1 MGTITLATGNRKKPP
16 KQRAT
21 AKPILQL
28 KVRGPGIRPG
38 RIPVPELIRICK
50 EAQNAINKQAEAME
64 GLKTKH
70 PGPISGSIQNECT
83 LELVAIKRGSTTLQ
97 FAAAKPQL
105 PLFPD
110 ANNRANEAVSEL
122 ASTLKSLGN
131 GNKRKDI
138 APGVLHSLYNLG
150 SVIGPKVVSG
160 LEWIVPRNN
169 GTKKMSA
176 GITQSVQAKLAERI
190 SAPRKAMMPIEG
202 VLDMADFRPSQNK
215 CIIAPALGAEVV
227 CTFDADKANV
237 VYALLRKTVRVYG
250 EAQIEPYS
258 EKPISLAIK
267 EIQEVP
273 SLHFGKNIFKANF
286 SIEDLSAAQGV
297 KPIKT
302 ASELAT
308 NLDDTED
315 DLDAMLEEIYD
326 SRH

>member
-1 MGTITLATGNRKKPP
+1 
-16 KQRAT
+16 
-21 AKPILQL
+21 
-28 KVRGPGIRPG
+28 
-38 RIPVPELIRICK
+38 
-50 EAQNAINKQAEAME
+50 ME

-105 PLFPD
+105 PMFPGD
-110 ANNRANEAVSEL
+110 ANRANEAVSEV
-122 ASTLKSLGN
+122 ASTLKSLSN
-131 GNKRKDI
+131 GNKKSDI
-138 APGVLHSLYNLG
+138 APGVLNSLYNLG

-160 LEWIVPRNN
+160 LEWIVPQRN
-169 GTKKMSA
+169 GVKKMSA
-176 GITQSVQAKLAERI
+176 GLTQSVQAKLAERI
-190 SAPRKAMMPIEG
+190 SAPRRVMLPVEG
-202 VLDMADFRPSQNK
+202 VLDMADFRPNQYK

-258 EKPISLAIK
+258 EKPISLAIQD
-267 EIQEVP
+267 IQEVP
-273 SLHFGKNIFKANF
+273 SLHLGKHIFAANL
-286 SIEDLSAAQGV
+286 SIEDLAAAQSV
-297 KPIKT
+297 KPIKA

-308 NLDDTED
+308 NLTDVED
-315 DLDAMLEEIYD
+315 DFDTMLEEIYG